1 MKCIL
6 LCFSLCAAIFLGYGK
21 AFADPGDEQ
30 RIVTESHTVAE
41 VLLGAQHRVNAY
53 GGTLTPAE
61 MQLLLE
67 FTGWPK
73 ALADT
78 AYRIAYCESKLSP
91 YAIGDGHASLGLF
104 QIWNGWFDAFGY
116 PRDQWSNIIINAT
129 VARLIYERRGH
140 FGGGGGWSCA
150 LPGE

>member
-21 AFADPGDEQ
+21 AFADPEDEQ

-41 VLLGAQHRVNAY
+41 VLLSAQHRVNAY

-104 QIWNGWFDAFGY
+104 QIWSGWFAAFRY
-116 PRDQWSNIIINAT
+116 PLDQWSNIIVNAT

-140 FGGGGGWSCA
+140 FGGGGWWSCA